1 MRTQPL
7 ILACFLLLML
17 PIPAQTADQLAQEY
31 RPVAA
36 FEARPGILLVPR
48 FADNGEVCEIKLER
62 VQSLESQADND
73 AEKSSR
79 TFKGLIDEIAPP
91 NERGRE
97 AEFLLPDSEVIGES
111 SRIVRDFDNVVIE
124 EDGTVS
130 SGVEMVAIRWKW
142 RTCAATRSTSPK

>member
-1 MRTQPL
+1 MRTRPL

-31 RPVAA
+31 RPVVA

-62 VQSLESQADND
+62 VQSLENQAEND

-79 TFKGLIDEIAPP
+79 TFKVLVDEIAPP

-97 AEFLLPDSEVIGES
+97 ARYFLPDSEVIGES

-124 EDGTVS
+124 EDGTIS
-130 SGVEMVAIRWKW
+130 SGLEMVAIRWKW
-142 RTCAATRSTSPK
+142 RTCAATRNTSPK